1 MKKFWHYFIKKITFK
16 AIKFNVRKLIF
27 SLITNSVYFGIIVSF
42 LVKGICAWLLGANY
56 SLNFSPLSV
65 QPFWSCMRY
74 IEVGTE
80 YYLLFPI
87 PVLSISD
94 SCVTEHPPPLASM
107 AIFHEGN
114 RWQNS
119 KIHSM
124 TCTGGTSN
132 ILAHLNCRN
141 I

>member
-94 SCVTEHPPPLASM
+94 SCVTEHPPPPLQAWRFFTKEIDGKTVKFTLWHALVVRLISW
-107 AIFHEGN
+107 H
-114 RWQNS
+114 
-119 KIHSM
+119 
-124 TCTGGTSN
+124 T
-132 ILAHLNCRN
+132 
-141 I
+141 